1 MWIITAVRLSELSEQ
16 ILDYLKKSA
25 SSLLSVQEPSDLFG
39 WFFLQNSSPFEP
51 ETVVL
56 VRTILGF

>member
-1 MWIITAVRLSELSEQ
+1 VRLSELSEQ

-25 SSLLSVQEPSDLFG
+25 SSLLSVQEPSSLVFY
-39 WFFLQNSSPFEP
+39 LQNSSPFEC

-56 VRTILGF
+56 VHAVIGL